1 MSAVPEPLTGGGTIG
16 YTAGVFDLFD
26 AGHVSHLRTARTR
39 CDLLV
44 VGVLTD
50 ALAERLRGRPPVVPF
65 VERMAIVGSVRHVD
79 QVVPHVED
87 DELAAWPSL
96 RFDVLFA
103 AEGRRLGPAGRDAAD
118 RLAEAGVRVEHLPGA
133 SVHNT
138 PGAAGPGSGARA

>member
-1 MSAVPEPLTGGGTIG
+1 MTAVPEPLTGGGTIG

-26 AGHVSHLRTARTR
+26 AGHVSHLRAARAR

-50 ALAERLRGRPPVVPF
+50 ALATRLRGRAPVVPF

-79 QVVPHVED
+79 QVVPHVDD

-103 AEGRRLGPAGRDAAD
+103 ADGEGTAGPDVGN
-118 RLAEAGVRVEHLPGA
+118 RLAEAGVRVEHVPG
-133 SVHNT
+133 
-138 PGAAGPGSGARA
+138 GGGPA